1 MTKLTQKKII
11 KNQSQESVSK
21 KKKVG
26 GQISTLINYDI
37 LFPRFK
43 DVYSGIIMDLFF
55 SSTKNIRIKN
65 LEEKLEKIKI
75 EMDKNKPLHLK
86 VYDGIIKLF
95 EKYPKILIALG
106 SMLTPVLIYK
116 LSKNILGTK
125 VTKVTS
131 PPKSIVKLMKMYLK
145 NASKIN

>member
-1 MTKLTQKKII
+1 
-11 KNQSQESVSK
+11 
-21 KKKVG
+21 
-26 GQISTLINYDI
+26 
-37 LFPRFK
+37 
-43 DVYSGIIMDLFF
+43 MDLFF